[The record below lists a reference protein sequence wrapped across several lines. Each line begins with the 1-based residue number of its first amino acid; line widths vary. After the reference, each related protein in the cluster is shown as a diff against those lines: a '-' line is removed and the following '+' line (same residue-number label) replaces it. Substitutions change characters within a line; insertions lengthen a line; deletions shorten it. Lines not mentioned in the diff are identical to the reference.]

1 MSRLR
6 SALASLAAM
15 VGISVGAAGGASGNL
30 GDQVRE
36 ARQAQ
41 QGQQNQDRE
50 SPKNRGAIGLSMETL
65 MRRLQGGNK
74 GIRRVGLGKPG
85 PSQAK
90 VQRMARKARNQ
101 AKNRRQHRG

>member
-6 SALASLAAM
+6 STLASLAATL
-15 VGISVGAAGGASGNL
+15 GISMVVSGGASGNP

-41 QGQQNQDRE
+41 QGQQNEDRE
-50 SPKNRGAIGLSMETL
+50 SPKNRGAVGLSMETL
-65 MRRLQGGNK
+65 MRRLYGSK

-101 AKNRRQHRG
+101 AKNRRQHRS

>member
-1 MSRLR
+1 MSRLS

-15 VGISVGAAGGASGNL
+15 VGITVGTSSGAPGSL
-30 GDQVRE
+30 GDQVQE

-50 SPKNRGAIGLSMETL
+50 TPKNRGAVGLSMETL
-65 MRRLQGGNK
+65 MRRLYGSK

-101 AKNRRQHRG
+101 AKNRRQHRS

>member
-15 VGISVGAAGGASGNL
+15 VGISVGAAGGASGSL

-65 MRRLQGGNK
+65 MRRLYGGK

-101 AKNRRQHRG
+101 AKNRRAHRN